1 MWELKRAIESGY
13 RELTSDIAQ
22 LNQQLSMYVL
32 REVYDAHRLADE
44 QRRTADLERRAADL
58 DRVAR
63 LEAQVVDQR
72 EQTRRAMW
80 TAISSFLAPIAV
92 AVVLAFMLRGGG

>member
-1 MWELKRAIESGY
+1 MPDEPTMWELKRAIESGY
-13 RELTSDIAQ
+13 RELSGDIAQ

-32 REVYDAHRLADE
+32 REVYDAHRV
-44 QRRTADLERRAADL
+44 ADLERIT
-58 DRVAR
+58 R
-63 LEAQVVDQR
+63 LEKQVVDQR

-92 AVVLAFMLRGGG
+92 AVVLAFMLRGG

>member
-1 MWELKRAIESGY
+1 MPDEPTMWELKRAIESGY
-13 RELTSDIAQ
+13 RELSGDIAQ
-22 LNQQLSMYVL
+22 LNNQLGMYVL
-32 REVYDAHRLADE
+32 REVYDAHRI
-44 QRRTADLERRAADL
+44 ADLERIT
-58 DRVAR
+58 R

-92 AVVLAFMLRGGG
+92 AVVLAFMLRGG